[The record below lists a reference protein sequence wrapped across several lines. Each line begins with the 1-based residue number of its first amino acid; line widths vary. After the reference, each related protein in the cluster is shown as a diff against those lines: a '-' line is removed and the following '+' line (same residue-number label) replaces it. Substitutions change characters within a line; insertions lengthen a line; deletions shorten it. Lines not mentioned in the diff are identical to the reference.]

1 MKHKNNRRF
10 GKDRRI
16 SGHSESFPLRDSNGK
31 VVVKNRRLK
40 SDRRTEGLELSVSD
54 MPHDEFN
61 EYFKQFQKDDSSSVN
76 GGSNEPAEK
85 LEMSDYQ
92 VLYRKDA
99 EFAYLTILYT
109 DRQDA
114 TPPILY
120 AFRDK
125 TDGSNLKKENAPTLV
140 QNIHGSDVRQS
151 YLDRGWDDITQSE
164 DAYPWAIKSWLAQ
177 HMKQD
182 TI

>member
-1 MKHKNNRRF
+1 MTHKNSRR
-10 GKDRRI
+10 
-16 SGHSESFPLRDSNGK
+16 SGEDGRAAGQNESFPLRGSNGK

-40 SDRRTEGLELSVSD
+40 GDRRTEGLELSVSD
-54 MPHDEFN
+54 MQDTEFN
-61 EYFKQFQKDDSSSVN
+61 QYFKQFEKENSADVN
-76 GGSNEPAEK
+76 GSSNEPAKK

-99 EFAYLTILYT
+99 EFAYLAILYT
-109 DRQDA
+109 DEQDNA
-114 TPPILY
+114 SPILF
-120 AFRDK
+120 AFRDES
-125 TDGSNLKKENAPTLV
+125 DSSDMKKANAPTPV
-140 QNIHGSDVRQS
+140 ENIHGDDVRQS

-164 DAYPWAIKSWLAQ
+164 DNYPWAIKSWLAQ